1 MSDNKLAESDPTVI
15 LFLNIQKGKLGEN
28 IAKDDYRKHG
38 YKIIKTGIG
47 SDFIA
52 FKNFDSSAKPFREF
66 VEVKTGKAR
75 ASKKQRTFMKKIKK
89 TGKKYTIYRITDA
102 FLEHYVQSNPKLQK
116 GDLHAL

>member
-1 MSDNKLAESDPTVI
+1 M
-15 LFLNIQKGKLGEN
+15 QKGKLGEK

-52 FKNFDSSAKPFREF
+52 LKNFDGSEKPLREF

-75 ASKKQRTFMKKIKK
+75 TTKKQKSSMRKIKK
-89 TGKKYTIYRITDA
+89 SGKTYTIYRVTDA
-102 FLEHYVQSNPKLQK
+102 FLDHYIQSNPKLQK
-116 GDLHAL
+116 GDLHHAL

>member
-1 MSDNKLAESDPTVI
+1 MSENKLVESDPTVI
-15 LFLNIQKGKLGEN
+15 LFLSIQKGKLGEN

-52 FKNFDSSAKPFREF
+52 LKTFDSSAKPLREF
-66 VEVKTGKAR
+66 VEVKTGRAR
-75 ASKKQRTFMKKIKK
+75 TSKKQRSIMKKIKK
-89 TGKKYTIYRITDA
+89 TGKKYTVYRVTDA
-102 FLEHYVQSNPKLQK
+102 FLEHYVQSNLKLQK